1 MIFYST
7 GCASYVPG
15 TMPSYDIPPGHSEK
29 TPQVLTINSEVI
41 IHLTSGEKIKGII
54 LDVTP
59 DQILLNQNLA
69 SGFKKVV
76 YLKTDIRQIMVKEIG
91 GPSTEAQL
99 AKGAAIAVGVV
110 LAGLVGFYF
119 AMSNAFGDGY

>member
-1 MIFYST
+1 
-7 GCASYVPG
+7 
-15 TMPSYDIPPGHSEK
+15 MPSYDIPPGHSEK